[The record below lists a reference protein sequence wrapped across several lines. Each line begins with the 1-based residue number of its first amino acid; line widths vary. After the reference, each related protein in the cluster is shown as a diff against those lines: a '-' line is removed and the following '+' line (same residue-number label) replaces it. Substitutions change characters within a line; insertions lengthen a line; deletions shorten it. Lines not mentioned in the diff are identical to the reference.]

1 MDYYDSS
8 YGVYESSTLSTGAVV
23 ADVIISLAFTA
34 LAIIAYWR
42 IFVKA
47 GEAGWKA
54 IIPFYNAYTALK
66 LFWKT
71 AIFWIGIGLLIGI
84 YIGGFMAGYGISALA
99 IYGGGGNAAVMVIGF
114 ILAFGCGITAFVLE
128 IMFLNRVS
136 KAFGHGAGF
145 TVGLVFLNFIFILI
159 LAFGKSERVVSGQQA
174 GYGQPAQGYAPGQNY
189 GQRPQQGYGQA
200 QNYGQQSYAQAQNNA
215 QGYGYGQAQPQQ
227 GYAQRQQSPQGYAQP
242 QAQTYGQQPQQ
253 RPQGYGQQGSAQP
266 QNYGYGQTQGSAPA
280 PGYSYGQTSSQPQQ
294 NYSYGQNT
302 PSQQVQP
309 QQPVQKPVQSQQ
321 PGSDAESTDANRYR
335 NPMA

>member
-8 YGVYESSTLSTGAVV
+8 YGAYESSALSTGAVV
-23 ADVIISLAFTA
+23 ANVIISLAFIA

-71 AIFWIGIGLLIGI
+71 SIFWICIGLAIGS

-99 IYGGGGNAAVMVIGF
+99 IYGGGGNTAVMVIGF

-145 TVGLVFLNFIFILI
+145 TVGLIFLNFIFILI
-159 LAFGKSERVVSGQQA
+159 LAFSKSERVVSGQQP
-174 GYGQPAQGYAPGQNY
+174 GYGQAAQGYAPGQNY
-189 GQRPQQGYGQA
+189 GQRPQQGYGQP
-200 QNYGQQSYAQAQNNA
+200 QS
-215 QGYGYGQAQPQQ
+215 QQ
-227 GYAQRQQSPQGYAQP
+227 GYAQRQQ
-242 QAQTYGQQPQQ
+242 
-253 RPQGYGQQGSAQP
+253 QP
-266 QNYGYGQTQGSAPA
+266 QNYGQHPQNYGQQSSAPQ
-280 PGYSYGQTSSQPQQ
+280 GYSYGQPSSQPQQ
-294 NYSYGQNT
+294 SYR
-302 PSQQVQP
+302 P
-309 QQPVQKPVQSQQ
+309 QQGNVQSQQ
-321 PGSDAESTDANRYR
+321 PAQNPAQPQQPGSNAENADANRYR

>member
-8 YGVYESSTLSTGAVV
+8 YGVYESSALSTGAVV
-23 ADVIISLAFTA
+23 ANVIISLALTA

-47 GEAGWKA
+47 GEEGWKA
-54 IIPFYNAYTALK
+54 IIPFYNAYTAMK

-71 AIFWIGIGLLIGI
+71 SIFWIGIGLGVGASI
-84 YIGGFMAGYGISALA
+84 GYGMASYGVVALA

-159 LAFGKSERVVSGQQA
+159 LAFSKSERVVSGQQA

-200 QNYGQQSYAQAQNNA
+200 PNYGQQSYTQAQNH
-215 QGYGYGQAQPQQ
+215 
-227 GYAQRQQSPQGYAQP
+227 AQP

-253 RPQGYGQQGSAQP
+253 RPQGYAQQ
-266 QNYGYGQTQGSAPA
+266 T
-280 PGYSYGQTSSQPQQ
+280 SQPQQTYGQQPGNAQPQ
-294 NYSYGQNT
+294 NYSYGQT
-302 PSQQVQP
+302 KP
-309 QQPVQKPVQSQQ
+309 QAQNPVQNQQ
-321 PGSDAESTDANRYR
+321 PGSGTENTDANRYR

>member
-8 YGVYESSTLSTGAVV
+8 YGVYESSALSTGAVV
-23 ADVIISLAFTA
+23 ANVIISLALTA

-47 GEAGWKA
+47 GEEGWKA
-54 IIPFYNAYTALK
+54 IIPFYNAYTAMK

-71 AIFWIGIGLLIGI
+71 SIFWIGIGLGVGASI
-84 YIGGFMAGYGISALA
+84 GYGMASYGVVALA

-159 LAFGKSERVVSGQQA
+159 LAFSKSERVVSGQQA

-200 QNYGQQSYAQAQNNA
+200 PNYGQQSYTQAQNH
-215 QGYGYGQAQPQQ
+215 
-227 GYAQRQQSPQGYAQP
+227 AQP

-253 RPQGYGQQGSAQP
+253 RPQGYAQQTSQPQQTYGQQPGNAQP
-266 QNYGYGQTQGSAPA
+266 KN
-280 PGYSYGQTSSQPQQ
+280 YSYGQTQPQAQ
-294 NYSYGQNT
+294 N
-302 PSQQVQP
+302 
-309 QQPVQKPVQSQQ
+309 PVQNQQ
-321 PGSDAESTDANRYR
+321 PGSGTENTDANRYR

>member
-8 YGVYESSTLSTGAVV
+8 YGVYESSALSTGAVV
-23 ADVIISLAFTA
+23 ANVIISLALTA

-47 GEAGWKA
+47 GEEGWKA
-54 IIPFYNAYTALK
+54 IIPFYNAYTAMK

-71 AIFWIGIGLLIGI
+71 SIFWIGIGLGVGASI
-84 YIGGFMAGYGISALA
+84 GYGMASYGVVALA

-159 LAFGKSERVVSGQQA
+159 LAFSKSERVVSGQQA

-200 QNYGQQSYAQAQNNA
+200 PNYGQQSYTQAQNH
-215 QGYGYGQAQPQQ
+215 
-227 GYAQRQQSPQGYAQP
+227 AQP

-253 RPQGYGQQGSAQP
+253 RPQGYAQQ
-266 QNYGYGQTQGSAPA
+266 T
-280 PGYSYGQTSSQPQQ
+280 SQPQQTYGQQPGNAQPQ
-294 NYSYGQNT
+294 NYSYGQT
-302 PSQQVQP
+302 QP
-309 QQPVQKPVQSQQ
+309 QAQNPVQNQQ
-321 PGSDAESTDANRYR
+321 TGSGTENTDANRYR

>member
-8 YGVYESSTLSTGAVV
+8 YGVYESSALSTGAVV
-23 ADVIISLAFTA
+23 ANVIISLALTA

-47 GEAGWKA
+47 GEEGWKA
-54 IIPFYNAYTALK
+54 IIPFYNAYTAMK

-71 AIFWIGIGLLIGI
+71 SIFWIGIGLGVGASI
-84 YIGGFMAGYGISALA
+84 GYGMASYGVVALA

-159 LAFGKSERVVSGQQA
+159 LAFSKSERVVSGQQA

-200 QNYGQQSYAQAQNNA
+200 PNYGQQSYTQAQNH
-215 QGYGYGQAQPQQ
+215 
-227 GYAQRQQSPQGYAQP
+227 AQP

-253 RPQGYGQQGSAQP
+253 RPQGYAQQ
-266 QNYGYGQTQGSAPA
+266 T
-280 PGYSYGQTSSQPQQ
+280 SQPQQTYGQQPGNAQPQ
-294 NYSYGQNT
+294 NYSYGQT
-302 PSQQVQP
+302 QP
-309 QQPVQKPVQSQQ
+309 QAQTPVQNQQ
-321 PGSDAESTDANRYR
+321 PGSGTENTDANRYR

>member
-8 YGVYESSTLSTGAVV
+8 YGVYESSALSTGAVV
-23 ADVIISLAFTA
+23 ANVIISLALTA

-47 GEAGWKA
+47 GEEGWKA
-54 IIPFYNAYTALK
+54 IIPFYNAYTAMK

-71 AIFWIGIGLLIGI
+71 SIFWIGIGLGVGASI
-84 YIGGFMAGYGISALA
+84 GYGMASYGVVALA

-159 LAFGKSERVVSGQQA
+159 LAFSKSERVVSGQQA
-174 GYGQPAQGYAPGQNY
+174 GYGHPAQGYAPGQNY

-200 QNYGQQSYAQAQNNA
+200 PNYGQQSYTQAQNH
-215 QGYGYGQAQPQQ
+215 
-227 GYAQRQQSPQGYAQP
+227 AQP

-253 RPQGYGQQGSAQP
+253 RPQGYAQQ
-266 QNYGYGQTQGSAPA
+266 T
-280 PGYSYGQTSSQPQQ
+280 SQPQQTYGQQPGNAQPQ
-294 NYSYGQNT
+294 NYSYGQT
-302 PSQQVQP
+302 QP
-309 QQPVQKPVQSQQ
+309 QAQNPVQNQQ
-321 PGSDAESTDANRYR
+321 PGSGTENTDANRYR

>member
-8 YGVYESSTLSTGAVV
+8 YGVYESSALSTGAVV
-23 ADVIISLAFTA
+23 ANVIISLAFTA

-47 GEAGWKA
+47 GEEGWKA
-54 IIPFYNAYTALK
+54 IIPFYNAYTAMK

-71 AIFWIGIGLLIGI
+71 SIFWIGIGLGVGASI
-84 YIGGFMAGYGISALA
+84 GYGMASYGVVALA
-99 IYGGGGNAAVMVIGF
+99 IYGGGGNTAVMVIGF

-145 TVGLVFLNFIFILI
+145 TVGLIFLNFIFILI
-159 LAFGKSERVVSGQQA
+159 LAFSKSERVVSGQQP

-189 GQRPQQGYGQA
+189 GQRPQQGYGQPQSQQGYA
-200 QNYGQQSYAQAQNNA
+200 QRQQQPQGYAQQSPNYGQQPQQ
-215 QGYGYGQAQPQQ
+215 GYGQAQPQQ
-227 GYAQRQQSPQGYAQP
+227 GYAQRQQ
-242 QAQTYGQQPQQ
+242 
-253 RPQGYGQQGSAQP
+253 QP
-266 QNYGYGQTQGSAPA
+266 QNYGQHPQNYGQQSGAPQ
-280 PGYSYGQTSSQPQQ
+280 GYSYGQPSSQPQQ
-294 NYSYGQNT
+294 SYRPQQGNVQPQHPAQN
-302 PSQQVQP
+302 PAQP
-309 QQPVQKPVQSQQ
+309 QQP
-321 PGSDAESTDANRYR
+321 GSNAENADANRYR

>member
-1 MDYYDSS
+1 M
-8 YGVYESSTLSTGAVV
+8 YESSALSTGAVV
-23 ADVIISLAFTA
+23 ANVIISLALTA

-47 GEAGWKA
+47 GEEGWKA
-54 IIPFYNAYTALK
+54 IIPFYNAYTAMK

-71 AIFWIGIGLLIGI
+71 SIFWIGIGLGVGASI
-84 YIGGFMAGYGISALA
+84 GYGMASYGVVALA

-159 LAFGKSERVVSGQQA
+159 LAFSKSERVVSGQQA

-200 QNYGQQSYAQAQNNA
+200 PNYGQQSYTQAQNH
-215 QGYGYGQAQPQQ
+215 
-227 GYAQRQQSPQGYAQP
+227 AQP

-253 RPQGYGQQGSAQP
+253 RPQGYAQQ
-266 QNYGYGQTQGSAPA
+266 T
-280 PGYSYGQTSSQPQQ
+280 SQPQQTYGQQPGNAQPQ
-294 NYSYGQNT
+294 NYSYGQT
-302 PSQQVQP
+302 QP
-309 QQPVQKPVQSQQ
+309 QAQNPVQNQQ
-321 PGSDAESTDANRYR
+321 PGSGTENTDANRYR

>member
-8 YGVYESSTLSTGAVV
+8 YGVYESSALSTGAVV
-23 ADVIISLAFTA
+23 ANVIISLAFTA

-47 GEAGWKA
+47 GEEGWKA
-54 IIPFYNAYTALK
+54 IIPFYNAYTAMK

-71 AIFWIGIGLLIGI
+71 SIFWIGIGLGVGASI
-84 YIGGFMAGYGISALA
+84 GYGMASYGVVALA
-99 IYGGGGNAAVMVIGF
+99 IYGGGGNTAVMVIGF

-145 TVGLVFLNFIFILI
+145 TVGLIFLNFIFILI
-159 LAFGKSERVVSGQQA
+159 LAFSKSERVVSGQQP

-189 GQRPQQGYGQA
+189 GQQPQQ
-200 QNYGQQSYAQAQNNA
+200 
-215 QGYGYGQAQPQQ
+215 GYGQAQPQQ
-227 GYAQRQQSPQGYAQP
+227 GYAQRQQ
-242 QAQTYGQQPQQ
+242 
-253 RPQGYGQQGSAQP
+253 QP
-266 QNYGYGQTQGSAPA
+266 QNYGQHPQNYGQQSGAPQ
-280 PGYSYGQTSSQPQQ
+280 GYSYGQPSSQPQQ
-294 NYSYGQNT
+294 SYR
-302 PSQQVQP
+302 PQQGNVQP
-309 QQPVQKPVQSQQ
+309 QQPAQNPAQPQQ
-321 PGSDAESTDANRYR
+321 PGSNAENADANRYR

>member
-8 YGVYESSTLSTGAVV
+8 YGAYESSALSTGAVV
-23 ADVIISLAFTA
+23 ANVIISLAFIA

-54 IIPFYNAYTALK
+54 IIPFYNAYTAMK

-71 AIFWIGIGLLIGI
+71 SIFWIGIGLGVGASI
-84 YIGGFMAGYGISALA
+84 GYGMASYGVVALA
-99 IYGGGGNAAVMVIGF
+99 IYGGGGNTAVMVIGF

-145 TVGLVFLNFIFILI
+145 TVGLIFLNFIFILI
-159 LAFGKSERVVSGQQA
+159 LAFSKSERVVSGQQP

-189 GQRPQQGYGQA
+189 GQRPQQGYGQP
-200 QNYGQQSYAQAQNNA
+200 QS
-215 QGYGYGQAQPQQ
+215 QQ
-227 GYAQRQQSPQGYAQP
+227 GYAQRQQQPQGYAQ
-242 QAQTYGQQPQQ
+242 
-253 RPQGYGQQGSAQP
+253 QP
-266 QNYGYGQTQGSAPA
+266 QNYGQHPQNYGQQSGAPQ
-280 PGYSYGQTSSQPQQ
+280 GYSYGQPSSQPQQ
-294 NYSYGQNT
+294 SYR
-302 PSQQVQP
+302 PQQGNVQP
-309 QQPVQKPVQSQQ
+309 QQPAQNPAQPQQ
-321 PGSDAESTDANRYR
+321 PGSNAENADANRYR

>member
-8 YGVYESSTLSTGAVV
+8 YGAYESSALSTGAVV
-23 ADVIISLAFTA
+23 ANVIISLAFIA

-71 AIFWIGIGLLIGI
+71 SIFWICIGLAIGS

-99 IYGGGGNAAVMVIGF
+99 IYGGGGNTAVMVIGF

-145 TVGLVFLNFIFILI
+145 TVGLIFLNFIFILI
-159 LAFGKSERVVSGQQA
+159 LAFSKSERVVSGQQP
-174 GYGQPAQGYAPGQNY
+174 GYGQAAQGYAPGQNY
-189 GQRPQQGYGQA
+189 GQRPQQGYGQPQQQPQGYA
-200 QNYGQQSYAQAQNNA
+200 QQSPNYGQQPQQ
-215 QGYGYGQAQPQQ
+215 GYGQAQPQQ
-227 GYAQRQQSPQGYAQP
+227 G
-242 QAQTYGQQPQQ
+242 
-253 RPQGYGQQGSAQP
+253 
-266 QNYGYGQTQGSAPA
+266 
-280 PGYSYGQTSSQPQQ
+280 
-294 NYSYGQNT
+294 
-302 PSQQVQP
+302 
-309 QQPVQKPVQSQQ
+309 
-321 PGSDAESTDANRYR
+321 
-335 NPMA
+335 

>member
-8 YGVYESSTLSTGAVV
+8 YGVYESSALSTGAVV
-23 ADVIISLAFTA
+23 ANVIISLALTA

-47 GEAGWKA
+47 GEEGWKA
-54 IIPFYNAYTALK
+54 IIPFYNAYTAMK

-71 AIFWIGIGLLIGI
+71 SIFWIGIGLGVGASI
-84 YIGGFMAGYGISALA
+84 GYGMASYGVVALA

-159 LAFGKSERVVSGQQA
+159 LAFSKSERVVSGQQA

-200 QNYGQQSYAQAQNNA
+200 PNYGQQSYTQAQNH
-215 QGYGYGQAQPQQ
+215 
-227 GYAQRQQSPQGYAQP
+227 AQP

-253 RPQGYGQQGSAQP
+253 RPQGYAQQTSQPHQTYGQQPGNAQP
-266 QNYGYGQTQGSAPA
+266 
-280 PGYSYGQTSSQPQQ
+280 Q
-294 NYSYGQNT
+294 NYSYGQT
-302 PSQQVQP
+302 QP
-309 QQPVQKPVQSQQ
+309 QAQNPVQNQQ
-321 PGSDAESTDANRYR
+321 PGSGTENTDANRYR

>member
-8 YGVYESSTLSTGAVV
+8 YGVYESSALSTGAVV
-23 ADVIISLAFTA
+23 ANVIISLAFIA

-47 GEAGWKA
+47 GEEGWKA

-71 AIFWIGIGLLIGI
+71 SIFWIGIGLGVGASI
-84 YIGGFMAGYGISALA
+84 GYGMASYGVVALA
-99 IYGGGGNAAVMVIGF
+99 IYGGGGNTAVMVIGF

-159 LAFGKSERVVSGQQA
+159 LAFSKSERVVSGQQA

-200 QNYGQQSYAQAQNNA
+200 PNYGQQSYTQAQNH
-215 QGYGYGQAQPQQ
+215 
-227 GYAQRQQSPQGYAQP
+227 AQP

-253 RPQGYGQQGSAQP
+253 RPQGYAQQ
-266 QNYGYGQTQGSAPA
+266 T
-280 PGYSYGQTSSQPQQ
+280 SQPQQTYGQQPGNAQPQ
-294 NYSYGQNT
+294 NYSYGQT
-302 PSQQVQP
+302 QP
-309 QQPVQKPVQSQQ
+309 QAQNPVQNQQ
-321 PGSDAESTDANRYR
+321 PGSGTENTDANRYR

>member
-8 YGVYESSTLSTGAVV
+8 YGAYESSALSTGVVV
-23 ADVIISLAFTA
+23 ANVIISLAFIA

-71 AIFWIGIGLLIGI
+71 SIFWIGIGLGVGTSI
-84 YIGGFMAGYGISALA
+84 GYGMATYGAVALA

-200 QNYGQQSYAQAQNNA
+200 PNYGQQSYTQAQNHA
-215 QGYGYGQAQPQQ
+215 QA
-227 GYAQRQQSPQGYAQP
+227 

-253 RPQGYGQQGSAQP
+253 RPQGYAQQ
-266 QNYGYGQTQGSAPA
+266 T
-280 PGYSYGQTSSQPQQ
+280 SQPQQTYGQQPGNAQPQ
-294 NYSYGQNT
+294 NYSYGQT
-302 PSQQVQP
+302 QP
-309 QQPVQKPVQSQQ
+309 QAQNPVQNQQ
-321 PGSDAESTDANRYR
+321 PGSGTENTDANRYR

>member
-8 YGVYESSTLSTGAVV
+8 YGVYESSALSTGAVV
-23 ADVIISLAFTA
+23 ANVIISLALTA

-47 GEAGWKA
+47 GEEGWKA
-54 IIPFYNAYTALK
+54 IIPFYNAYTAMK

-71 AIFWIGIGLLIGI
+71 SIFWIGIGLGVGASI
-84 YIGGFMAGYGISALA
+84 GYGMASYGVVALA

-159 LAFGKSERVVSGQQA
+159 LAFSKSERVVSGQQA

-200 QNYGQQSYAQAQNNA
+200 PNYGQQSYTQAQNH
-215 QGYGYGQAQPQQ
+215 
-227 GYAQRQQSPQGYAQP
+227 AQP

-253 RPQGYGQQGSAQP
+253 RSQGYAQQTSQPQQTYGQQPGNAQP
-266 QNYGYGQTQGSAPA
+266 
-280 PGYSYGQTSSQPQQ
+280 Q
-294 NYSYGQNT
+294 NYSYGQT
-302 PSQQVQP
+302 QP
-309 QQPVQKPVQSQQ
+309 QAQNPVQNQQ
-321 PGSDAESTDANRYR
+321 PGSGTENTDANRYR

>member
-8 YGVYESSTLSTGAVV
+8 YGVYESSALSTGAVV
-23 ADVIISLAFTA
+23 ANVIISLAFTA

-42 IFVKA
+42 TFVKA

-71 AIFWIGIGLLIGI
+71 SIFWIGIGLGVGI
-84 YIGGFMAGYGISALA
+84 YIGGFMAGYGIGALM

-145 TVGLVFLNFIFILI
+145 TVGLIFLNFIFILI

-200 QNYGQQSYAQAQNNA
+200 QNYGQQSYAQAQNRA
-215 QGYGYGQAQPQQ
+215 QTQGYGYGQAQPPQ
-227 GYAQRQQSPQGYAQP
+227 GYAQRQAQP
-242 QAQTYGQQPQQ
+242 QNYGQQNQSYAQQPQQ
-253 RPQGYGQQGSAQP
+253 RPQGYVQQGSAQT

-280 PGYSYGQTSSQPQQ
+280 QGYGYGQPSSQPQQ
-294 NYSYGQNT
+294 PNPQGN
-302 PSQQVQP
+302 P
-309 QQPVQKPVQSQQ
+309 QQPLQKPVQSQQ
-321 PGSDAESTDANRYR
+321 PGSDVENTDANRYR

>member
-8 YGVYESSTLSTGAVV
+8 YGVYESSALSTGAVV
-23 ADVIISLAFTA
+23 ANVIISLALTA

-47 GEAGWKA
+47 GEEGWKA
-54 IIPFYNAYTALK
+54 IIPFYNAYTAMK

-71 AIFWIGIGLLIGI
+71 SIFWIGIGLGVGASI
-84 YIGGFMAGYGISALA
+84 GYGMASYGVVALA
-99 IYGGGGNAAVMVIGF
+99 IYGGGGNTAVMVIGF

-145 TVGLVFLNFIFILI
+145 TVGLIFLNFIFILI
-159 LAFGKSERVVSGQQA
+159 LAFSKSERVVSGQQP

-189 GQRPQQGYGQA
+189 GQRPQQGYGQP
-200 QNYGQQSYAQAQNNA
+200 
-215 QGYGYGQAQPQQ
+215 QPQQ
-227 GYAQRQQSPQGYAQP
+227 GYAQRQQQPQGYAQ
-242 QAQTYGQQPQQ
+242 QSQ
-253 RPQGYGQQGSAQP
+253 QGYGQP
-266 QNYGYGQTQGSAPA
+266 QNYGQHPQNYGQQSGAPQ
-280 PGYSYGQTSSQPQQ
+280 GYSYGQPSSQPQQ
-294 NYSYGQNT
+294 SYR
-302 PSQQVQP
+302 PQQGNVQP
-309 QQPVQKPVQSQQ
+309 QQPAQNPAQPQQ
-321 PGSDAESTDANRYR
+321 PGSNAENADANRYR

>member
-8 YGVYESSTLSTGAVV
+8 YGVYESSALSTGAVV
-23 ADVIISLAFTA
+23 ANVIISLALTA

-47 GEAGWKA
+47 GEEGWKA
-54 IIPFYNAYTALK
+54 IIPFYNAYTAMK

-71 AIFWIGIGLLIGI
+71 SIFWIGIGLGVGASI
-84 YIGGFMAGYGISALA
+84 GYGMASYGVVALA

-159 LAFGKSERVVSGQQA
+159 LAFSKSERVVSGQQA

-200 QNYGQQSYAQAQNNA
+200 PNYGQQSYTQAQNH
-215 QGYGYGQAQPQQ
+215 
-227 GYAQRQQSPQGYAQP
+227 AQP

-253 RPQGYGQQGSAQP
+253 RPQGYAQQ
-266 QNYGYGQTQGSAPA
+266 T
-280 PGYSYGQTSSQPQQ
+280 SQPQQTYGQQPGNAQPQ
-294 NYSYGQNT
+294 NYSYGQT
-302 PSQQVQP
+302 QP
-309 QQPVQKPVQSQQ
+309 QAQNPVQNQQ
-321 PGSDAESTDANRYR
+321 PSSGTENTDANRYR

>member
-8 YGVYESSTLSTGAVV
+8 YGVYESSALSTGAVV
-23 ADVIISLAFTA
+23 ANVIISLALTA

-47 GEAGWKA
+47 GEEGWKA
-54 IIPFYNAYTALK
+54 IIPFYNAYTAMK

-71 AIFWIGIGLLIGI
+71 SIFWIGIGLGVGASI
-84 YIGGFMAGYGISALA
+84 GYGMASYGVVALA

-159 LAFGKSERVVSGQQA
+159 LAFSKSERVVSGQQA

-200 QNYGQQSYAQAQNNA
+200 PNYGKQSYTQAQNH
-215 QGYGYGQAQPQQ
+215 
-227 GYAQRQQSPQGYAQP
+227 AQP

-253 RPQGYGQQGSAQP
+253 RPQGYAQQ
-266 QNYGYGQTQGSAPA
+266 T
-280 PGYSYGQTSSQPQQ
+280 SQPQQTYGQQPGNAQPQ
-294 NYSYGQNT
+294 NYSYGQT
-302 PSQQVQP
+302 QP
-309 QQPVQKPVQSQQ
+309 QAQNPVQNQQ
-321 PGSDAESTDANRYR
+321 PGSGTENTDANRYR

>member
-8 YGVYESSTLSTGAVV
+8 YGAYESSALSTGAVV
-23 ADVIISLAFTA
+23 ANVIISLAFIA

-71 AIFWIGIGLLIGI
+71 SIFWIGIGLGVGTSI
-84 YIGGFMAGYGISALA
+84 GYGMATYGAVALA

-174 GYGQPAQGYAPGQNY
+174 GYGQPAQGFAPGQNY
-189 GQRPQQGYGQA
+189 CQRPQQGYGQA
-200 QNYGQQSYAQAQNNA
+200 PNYGQQSYTQAQNHA
-215 QGYGYGQAQPQQ
+215 QA
-227 GYAQRQQSPQGYAQP
+227 

-253 RPQGYGQQGSAQP
+253 RPQGYAQQ
-266 QNYGYGQTQGSAPA
+266 T
-280 PGYSYGQTSSQPQQ
+280 SQPQQTYGQQPGNAQPQ
-294 NYSYGQNT
+294 NYSYGQT
-302 PSQQVQP
+302 QP
-309 QQPVQKPVQSQQ
+309 QAQNPVQNQQ
-321 PGSDAESTDANRYR
+321 PGSGTENTDANRYR

>member
-8 YGVYESSTLSTGAVV
+8 YGAYESSALSTGAVV
-23 ADVIISLAFTA
+23 ANVIISLAFIA

-71 AIFWIGIGLLIGI
+71 SIFWIGIGLGVGTSI
-84 YIGGFMAGYGISALA
+84 GYGMATYGAVALA
-99 IYGGGGNAAVMVIGF
+99 IYGGGGNTAVMVIGF

-145 TVGLVFLNFIFILI
+145 TVGLIFLNFIFILI
-159 LAFGKSERVVSGQQA
+159 LAFGKSERVVSGQQP

-189 GQRPQQGYGQA
+189 GQRPQQGYGQSQSQQGYA
-200 QNYGQQSYAQAQNNA
+200 QRQQQPQGYAQQSPNYGQQPQQ
-215 QGYGYGQAQPQQ
+215 GYGQAQPQQ
-227 GYAQRQQSPQGYAQP
+227 GYAQRQQ
-242 QAQTYGQQPQQ
+242 
-253 RPQGYGQQGSAQP
+253 QP
-266 QNYGYGQTQGSAPA
+266 QNYGQHPQNYGQQSGAPQ
-280 PGYSYGQTSSQPQQ
+280 GYSYGQPSSQPQQ
-294 NYSYGQNT
+294 SYR
-302 PSQQVQP
+302 PQQGNVQP
-309 QQPVQKPVQSQQ
+309 QQPAQNPAQNQQ
-321 PGSDAESTDANRYR
+321 PGSNAENADANRYR

>member
-8 YGVYESSTLSTGAVV
+8 YGVYESSALSTGAVV
-23 ADVIISLAFTA
+23 ANVIISLALTA

-47 GEAGWKA
+47 GEEGWKA
-54 IIPFYNAYTALK
+54 IIPFYNAYTAMK

-71 AIFWIGIGLLIGI
+71 SIFWIGIGLGVGASI
-84 YIGGFMAGYGISALA
+84 GYGMASYGVVALA

-159 LAFGKSERVVSGQQA
+159 LAFSKSERVVSGQQA

-200 QNYGQQSYAQAQNNA
+200 PNYGQQSYTQAQNH
-215 QGYGYGQAQPQQ
+215 
-227 GYAQRQQSPQGYAQP
+227 AQP

-253 RPQGYGQQGSAQP
+253 RPQGYAQQTSQPQQTYGQQPGNAQP
-266 QNYGYGQTQGSAPA
+266 QNYSDGQTQ
-280 PGYSYGQTSSQPQQ
+280 PQAQ
-294 NYSYGQNT
+294 N
-302 PSQQVQP
+302 
-309 QQPVQKPVQSQQ
+309 PVQNQQ
-321 PGSDAESTDANRYR
+321 PGSGTENTDANRYR

>member
-8 YGVYESSTLSTGAVV
+8 YGVYESSALSTGAVV
-23 ADVIISLAFTA
+23 ANVIISLALTA

-47 GEAGWKA
+47 GEEGWKA
-54 IIPFYNAYTALK
+54 IIPFYNAYTAMK

-71 AIFWIGIGLLIGI
+71 SIFWIGIGLGVGASI
-84 YIGGFMAGYGISALA
+84 GYGMASYGVVALA

-136 KAFGHGAGF
+136 KAFGHGTGF
-145 TVGLVFLNFIFILI
+145 TVGLVYLNFIFILI
-159 LAFGKSERVVSGQQA
+159 LAFSKSERVVSGQQA

-200 QNYGQQSYAQAQNNA
+200 PNYGQQSYTQAQNH
-215 QGYGYGQAQPQQ
+215 AQPQD
-227 GYAQRQQSPQGYAQP
+227 
-242 QAQTYGQQPQQ
+242 QTYGQQPQQ
-253 RPQGYGQQGSAQP
+253 RPQGYAQQ
-266 QNYGYGQTQGSAPA
+266 T
-280 PGYSYGQTSSQPQQ
+280 SQPQQTYGQQPGNAQPQ
-294 NYSYGQNT
+294 NYSYGQT
-302 PSQQVQP
+302 QP
-309 QQPVQKPVQSQQ
+309 QAQNPVQNQQ
-321 PGSDAESTDANRYR
+321 PGSGTENTDANRYR

>member
-8 YGVYESSTLSTGAVV
+8 YGVYESSALSTGAVV
-23 ADVIISLAFTA
+23 ANVIISLALIA

-47 GEAGWKA
+47 GEEGWKA
-54 IIPFYNAYTALK
+54 IIPFYNAYTAMK

-71 AIFWIGIGLLIGI
+71 SIFWIGIGLGVGASI
-84 YIGGFMAGYGISALA
+84 GYGMASYGVVALA

-174 GYGQPAQGYAPGQNY
+174 VILRHLENMQYMYLTGAGDKRNGYVLNGRSNEVSECS
-189 GQRPQQGYGQA
+189 R
-200 QNYGQQSYAQAQNNA
+200 
-215 QGYGYGQAQPQQ
+215 
-227 GYAQRQQSPQGYAQP
+227 RK
-242 QAQTYGQQPQQ
+242 T
-253 RPQGYGQQGSAQP
+253 
-266 QNYGYGQTQGSAPA
+266 
-280 PGYSYGQTSSQPQQ
+280 
-294 NYSYGQNT
+294 
-302 PSQQVQP
+302 
-309 QQPVQKPVQSQQ
+309 
-321 PGSDAESTDANRYR
+321 
-335 NPMA
+335 

>member
-8 YGVYESSTLSTGAVV
+8 YGVYESSALSTGAVV
-23 ADVIISLAFTA
+23 ANVIISLALTA

-47 GEAGWKA
+47 GEEGWKA
-54 IIPFYNAYTALK
+54 IIPFYNAYTAMK

-71 AIFWIGIGLLIGI
+71 SIFWIGIGLGVGASI
-84 YIGGFMAGYGISALA
+84 GYGMASYGVVALA

-200 QNYGQQSYAQAQNNA
+200 PNYGQQSYTQAQNH
-215 QGYGYGQAQPQQ
+215 
-227 GYAQRQQSPQGYAQP
+227 AQP
-242 QAQTYGQQPQQ
+242 QAQIYGQQPQQ
-253 RPQGYGQQGSAQP
+253 RPQGYAQQ
-266 QNYGYGQTQGSAPA
+266 T
-280 PGYSYGQTSSQPQQ
+280 SQPQQTYGQQPGNAQPQ
-294 NYSYGQNT
+294 NYSYGQT
-302 PSQQVQP
+302 QP
-309 QQPVQKPVQSQQ
+309 QAQNPVQNQQ
-321 PGSDAESTDANRYR
+321 PGSGTENTDANRYR

>member
-8 YGVYESSTLSTGAVV
+8 YGVYESSALSTGAIV
-23 ADVIISLAFTA
+23 ANVIISLALTA

-47 GEAGWKA
+47 GEEGWKA
-54 IIPFYNAYTALK
+54 IIPFYNAYTAMK

-71 AIFWIGIGLLIGI
+71 SIFWIGIGLGVGASI
-84 YIGGFMAGYGISALA
+84 GYGMASYGVVALA

-159 LAFGKSERVVSGQQA
+159 LAFSKSERVVSGQQA

-200 QNYGQQSYAQAQNNA
+200 PNYGQQSYTQAQNH
-215 QGYGYGQAQPQQ
+215 
-227 GYAQRQQSPQGYAQP
+227 AQP

-253 RPQGYGQQGSAQP
+253 RPQGYAQQ
-266 QNYGYGQTQGSAPA
+266 T
-280 PGYSYGQTSSQPQQ
+280 SQPQQTYGQQPGNAQPQ
-294 NYSYGQNT
+294 NYSYGQT
-302 PSQQVQP
+302 QP
-309 QQPVQKPVQSQQ
+309 QAQNPVQNQQ
-321 PGSDAESTDANRYR
+321 PGSGTENTDANRYR

>member
-8 YGVYESSTLSTGAVV
+8 YGVYESSALSTGAVV
-23 ADVIISLAFTA
+23 ANVIISLALTA

-47 GEAGWKA
+47 GEEGWKA
-54 IIPFYNAYTALK
+54 IIPFYNAYTAMK

-71 AIFWIGIGLLIGI
+71 SIFWIGIGLGVGASI
-84 YIGGFMAGYGISALA
+84 GYGMASYGVVALA

-159 LAFGKSERVVSGQQA
+159 LAFSKSERVVSGQQP

-200 QNYGQQSYAQAQNNA
+200 PNYGQQSYTQAQNH
-215 QGYGYGQAQPQQ
+215 
-227 GYAQRQQSPQGYAQP
+227 AQP

-253 RPQGYGQQGSAQP
+253 RPQGYAQQ
-266 QNYGYGQTQGSAPA
+266 T
-280 PGYSYGQTSSQPQQ
+280 SQPQQTYGQQPGNAQPQ
-294 NYSYGQNT
+294 NYSYGQT
-302 PSQQVQP
+302 QP
-309 QQPVQKPVQSQQ
+309 QAQNPVQNQQ
-321 PGSDAESTDANRYR
+321 PGSGTENTDANRYR

>member
-8 YGVYESSTLSTGAVV
+8 YGVYESSALSTGAVV
-23 ADVIISLAFTA
+23 ANVIISLALTA

-47 GEAGWKA
+47 GEEGWKA
-54 IIPFYNAYTALK
+54 IIPFYNAYTAMK

-71 AIFWIGIGLLIGI
+71 SIFWIGIGLGVGTSI
-84 YIGGFMAGYGISALA
+84 GYGMASYGVVALA

-200 QNYGQQSYAQAQNNA
+200 PNYGQQSYTQAQNH
-215 QGYGYGQAQPQQ
+215 
-227 GYAQRQQSPQGYAQP
+227 AQP

-253 RPQGYGQQGSAQP
+253 RPQGYAQQ
-266 QNYGYGQTQGSAPA
+266 T
-280 PGYSYGQTSSQPQQ
+280 SQPQQTYGQQPGNAQPQ
-294 NYSYGQNT
+294 NYSYGQT
-302 PSQQVQP
+302 QP
-309 QQPVQKPVQSQQ
+309 QAQNPVQNQQ
-321 PGSDAESTDANRYR
+321 PGSGTENTDANRYR

>member
-8 YGVYESSTLSTGAVV
+8 YGAYESSALSTGAVV
-23 ADVIISLAFTA
+23 ANVIISLAFIA

-71 AIFWIGIGLLIGI
+71 SIFWIGIGLGVGTSI
-84 YIGGFMAGYGISALA
+84 GYGMATYGAVALA

-200 QNYGQQSYAQAQNNA
+200 PNYGQQSYTQAQNHA
-215 QGYGYGQAQPQQ
+215 QA
-227 GYAQRQQSPQGYAQP
+227 
-242 QAQTYGQQPQQ
+242 QAQTYGQQPQR
-253 RPQGYGQQGSAQP
+253 RPQGYAQQ
-266 QNYGYGQTQGSAPA
+266 T
-280 PGYSYGQTSSQPQQ
+280 SQPQQTYGQQPGNAQPQ
-294 NYSYGQNT
+294 NYSYGQT
-302 PSQQVQP
+302 QP
-309 QQPVQKPVQSQQ
+309 QAQNPVQNQQ
-321 PGSDAESTDANRYR
+321 PGSGTENTDANRYR

>member
-8 YGVYESSTLSTGAVV
+8 YGVYESSALSTGALV
-23 ADVIISLAFTA
+23 ANVIISLALTA

-47 GEAGWKA
+47 GEEGWKA
-54 IIPFYNAYTALK
+54 IIPFYNAYTAMK

-71 AIFWIGIGLLIGI
+71 SIFWIGIGLGVGASI
-84 YIGGFMAGYGISALA
+84 GYGMASYGVVALA

-159 LAFGKSERVVSGQQA
+159 LAFSKSERVVSGQQA

-200 QNYGQQSYAQAQNNA
+200 PNYGQQSYTQAQNH
-215 QGYGYGQAQPQQ
+215 
-227 GYAQRQQSPQGYAQP
+227 AQP

-253 RPQGYGQQGSAQP
+253 RPQGYAQQ
-266 QNYGYGQTQGSAPA
+266 T
-280 PGYSYGQTSSQPQQ
+280 SQPQQTYGQQPGNAQPQ
-294 NYSYGQNT
+294 NYSYGQT
-302 PSQQVQP
+302 QP
-309 QQPVQKPVQSQQ
+309 QAQNPVQNQQ
-321 PGSDAESTDANRYR
+321 PGSGTENTDANRYR

>member
-8 YGVYESSTLSTGAVV
+8 YGVYESSALSTGAVV
-23 ADVIISLAFTA
+23 ANVIISLALTA

-47 GEAGWKA
+47 GEEGWKA
-54 IIPFYNAYTALK
+54 IIPFYNAYTAMK

-71 AIFWIGIGLLIGI
+71 SIFWIGIGLGVGASI
-84 YIGGFMAGYGISALA
+84 GYGMASYGVVALA

-159 LAFGKSERVVSGQQA
+159 LAFSKSERVVSGQQA

-200 QNYGQQSYAQAQNNA
+200 PNYGQQSYTQAQNH
-215 QGYGYGQAQPQQ
+215 
-227 GYAQRQQSPQGYAQP
+227 AQP

-253 RPQGYGQQGSAQP
+253 RPQGYAQQTSKPQQTYGQQPGNAQP
-266 QNYGYGQTQGSAPA
+266 
-280 PGYSYGQTSSQPQQ
+280 Q
-294 NYSYGQNT
+294 NYSYGQT
-302 PSQQVQP
+302 QP
-309 QQPVQKPVQSQQ
+309 QAQNPVQNQQ
-321 PGSDAESTDANRYR
+321 PGSGTENTDANRYR

>member
-8 YGVYESSTLSTGAVV
+8 YGAYESSALSTGAVV
-23 ADVIISLAFTA
+23 ANVIISLAFIA

-47 GEAGWKA
+47 GEEGWKA
-54 IIPFYNAYTALK
+54 IIPFYNAYTAMK

-71 AIFWIGIGLLIGI
+71 SIFWIGIGLGVGASI
-84 YIGGFMAGYGISALA
+84 GYGMASYGVVALA

-128 IMFLNRVS
+128 IMFLNRGS

-159 LAFGKSERVVSGQQA
+159 LAFSKSERVVSGQQA

-200 QNYGQQSYAQAQNNA
+200 PNYGQQSYTQAQNH
-215 QGYGYGQAQPQQ
+215 
-227 GYAQRQQSPQGYAQP
+227 AQP

-253 RPQGYGQQGSAQP
+253 RPQGYAQQ
-266 QNYGYGQTQGSAPA
+266 T
-280 PGYSYGQTSSQPQQ
+280 SQPQQTYGQQPGNAQPQ
-294 NYSYGQNT
+294 NYSYGQT
-302 PSQQVQP
+302 QP
-309 QQPVQKPVQSQQ
+309 QAQNPAQNQQ
-321 PGSDAESTDANRYR
+321 PGSNAENADANRYR

>member
-8 YGVYESSTLSTGAVV
+8 YGVYESSALSTGAVV
-23 ADVIISLAFTA
+23 ANVIISLALTA

-47 GEAGWKA
+47 GEEGWKA
-54 IIPFYNAYTALK
+54 IIPFYNAYTAMK

-71 AIFWIGIGLLIGI
+71 SIFWIGIGLGVGASI
-84 YIGGFMAGYGISALA
+84 GYGMASYGVVALA

-159 LAFGKSERVVSGQQA
+159 LAFSKSERIVSGQQA

-200 QNYGQQSYAQAQNNA
+200 PNYGQQSYTQAQNH
-215 QGYGYGQAQPQQ
+215 
-227 GYAQRQQSPQGYAQP
+227 AQP

-253 RPQGYGQQGSAQP
+253 RPQGYAQQ
-266 QNYGYGQTQGSAPA
+266 T
-280 PGYSYGQTSSQPQQ
+280 SQPQQTYGQQPGNAQPQ
-294 NYSYGQNT
+294 NYSYGQT
-302 PSQQVQP
+302 QP
-309 QQPVQKPVQSQQ
+309 QAQNPVQNQQ
-321 PGSDAESTDANRYR
+321 PGSGTENTDANRYR

>member
-8 YGVYESSTLSTGAVV
+8 YGAYESSALSTGAVV
-23 ADVIISLAFTA
+23 ANVIISLAFIA

-71 AIFWIGIGLLIGI
+71 SIFWICIGLAIGS

-99 IYGGGGNAAVMVIGF
+99 IYGGGGNTAVMVIGF

-145 TVGLVFLNFIFILI
+145 TVGLIFLNFIFILI
-159 LAFGKSERVVSGQQA
+159 LAFSKSERVVSGQQP
-174 GYGQPAQGYAPGQNY
+174 GYGQAAQGYAPGQNY
-189 GQRPQQGYGQA
+189 GQRPQQGYGQPQSQQGYA
-200 QNYGQQSYAQAQNNA
+200 QRQQQPQGYAQQSPNYGQ
-215 QGYGYGQAQPQQ
+215 QPQQ
-227 GYAQRQQSPQGYAQP
+227 GYAQRQQ
-242 QAQTYGQQPQQ
+242 
-253 RPQGYGQQGSAQP
+253 QP
-266 QNYGYGQTQGSAPA
+266 QNYGQQSGAPQ
-280 PGYSYGQTSSQPQQ
+280 GYSYGQPSSQPQQ
-294 NYSYGQNT
+294 SYR
-302 PSQQVQP
+302 PQQGNVQP
-309 QQPVQKPVQSQQ
+309 QQPAQNPAQPQQ
-321 PGSDAESTDANRYR
+321 PGSNAENADTNRYR

>member
-8 YGVYESSTLSTGAVV
+8 YGMYESSALSTGAVV
-23 ADVIISLAFTA
+23 ANVIISLALTA

-47 GEAGWKA
+47 GEEGWKA
-54 IIPFYNAYTALK
+54 IIPFYNAYTAMK

-71 AIFWIGIGLLIGI
+71 SIFWIGIGLGVGASI
-84 YIGGFMAGYGISALA
+84 GYGMASYGVVALA

-159 LAFGKSERVVSGQQA
+159 LAFSKSERVVSGQQA

-200 QNYGQQSYAQAQNNA
+200 PNYGQQSYTQAQNH
-215 QGYGYGQAQPQQ
+215 
-227 GYAQRQQSPQGYAQP
+227 AQP

-253 RPQGYGQQGSAQP
+253 RPQGYAQQ
-266 QNYGYGQTQGSAPA
+266 T
-280 PGYSYGQTSSQPQQ
+280 SQPQQTYGQQPGNAQPQ
-294 NYSYGQNT
+294 NYSYGQT
-302 PSQQVQP
+302 QP
-309 QQPVQKPVQSQQ
+309 QAQNPVQNQQ
-321 PGSDAESTDANRYR
+321 PGSGTENTDANRYR

>member
-8 YGVYESSTLSTGAVV
+8 YGAYESSALSTGAVV
-23 ADVIISLAFTA
+23 ANVIISLAFIA

-47 GEAGWKA
+47 GEEGWKA
-54 IIPFYNAYTALK
+54 IIPFYNAYTAMK

-71 AIFWIGIGLLIGI
+71 SIFWIGIGLGVGASI
-84 YIGGFMAGYGISALA
+84 GYGMASYGVVALA

-159 LAFGKSERVVSGQQA
+159 LAFSKSERVVSGQQA

-200 QNYGQQSYAQAQNNA
+200 PNYGQQSYTQAQNH
-215 QGYGYGQAQPQQ
+215 
-227 GYAQRQQSPQGYAQP
+227 AQP

-253 RPQGYGQQGSAQP
+253 RPQGYAQQ
-266 QNYGYGQTQGSAPA
+266 T
-280 PGYSYGQTSSQPQQ
+280 SQPQQTYGQQPGNAQPQ
-294 NYSYGQNT
+294 NYSYGQT
-302 PSQQVQP
+302 QP
-309 QQPVQKPVQSQQ
+309 QAQNPAQNQQ
-321 PGSDAESTDANRYR
+321 PGSGTENTDANRYR

>member
-8 YGVYESSTLSTGAVV
+8 YGVYESSALSTGAVV
-23 ADVIISLAFTA
+23 ANVIISLALTA

-47 GEAGWKA
+47 GEEGWKA
-54 IIPFYNAYTALK
+54 IIPFYNAYTAMK

-71 AIFWIGIGLLIGI
+71 SIFWIGIGLGVGASI
-84 YIGGFMAGYGISALA
+84 GYGMASYGVVALA

-159 LAFGKSERVVSGQQA
+159 LAFSKSERVVSGQQA

-200 QNYGQQSYAQAQNNA
+200 PNYGQQSYTQAQNH
-215 QGYGYGQAQPQQ
+215 
-227 GYAQRQQSPQGYAQP
+227 AQP

-253 RPQGYGQQGSAQP
+253 RPQGYAQQ
-266 QNYGYGQTQGSAPA
+266 T
-280 PGYSYGQTSSQPQQ
+280 SQPQQTYGQQPGNAQPQ
-294 NYSYGQNT
+294 NYSYGQT
-302 PSQQVQP
+302 QP
-309 QQPVQKPVQSQQ
+309 QAQNPVQNQQ
-321 PGSDAESTDANRYR
+321 PGSGTENTDANRYR
-335 NPMA
+335 NPRA